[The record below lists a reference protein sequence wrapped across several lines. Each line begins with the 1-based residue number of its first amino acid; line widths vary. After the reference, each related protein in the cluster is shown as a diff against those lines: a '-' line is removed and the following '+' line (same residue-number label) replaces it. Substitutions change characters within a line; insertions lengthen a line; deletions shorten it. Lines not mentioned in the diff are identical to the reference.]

1 MLPALRSAVEGMRDL
16 ATLRKWH
23 LLAGTGTRE
32 AMHDALKAG
41 SAARSS

>member
-1 MLPALRSAVEGMRDL
+1 MPPALRSAVEGMRDL

-32 AMHDALKAG
+32 AMLDAVSAA